1 MNLSRALAPSFRISL
16 AVLSAG
22 ALHSAVLAAGADD
35 AQKAPAPAQ
44 QTPAPA
50 QQTPATPAEQR
61 VAADV
66 AKVTEQYL
74 VAPKAASELG
84 CRIEWQ
90 TAASV
95 PAGGALR
102 KVDSSAD
109 AVLALNNR
117 NDLTLIRPETGD
129 AAWTVSA
136 ADPIDRVIRMGVFSY
151 AGRGGDESS
160 RISVMTD
167 AVFYALGFDSGSTL
181 ARSRFRHVPNTTAEQ
196 WGNFLV
202 FGTSSGQITWFN
214 CATGNDTRGH
224 VIDSLS
230 GGAPITAAPA
240 VAEGDVVGGNTAG
253 GLTALDASTGRMRW
267 SKRLLAGVVATPA
280 IGGGATFVASE
291 DQYLY
296 AFDLATGATLWKYF
310 TQTPLRSSPFLAGD
324 LVVQDVPGEGL
335 LALTQN
341 PEAQPGGE
349 VRWRRDSVHGS
360 PVCTLD
366 GGILFWCPKGRMATL
381 VSVRNGATLRTISL
395 PAVEHLE
402 AGSIEEGGFV
412 AWSSDGRIERLSPI
426 SEATGETAAKN

>member
-1 MNLSRALAPSFRISL
+1 MNPSRALAPSFRLSL
-16 AVLSAG
+16 AVLAAG

-35 AQKAPAPAQ
+35 AQKAPAS
-44 QTPAPA
+44 
-50 QQTPATPAEQR
+50 PAEQR

-74 VAPKAASELG
+74 IAPKAASELG
-84 CRIEWQ
+84 CRIKWQ
-90 TAASV
+90 AAASV
-95 PAGGALR
+95 PSGGALR
-102 KVDSSAD
+102 MVESSAD

-117 NDLTLIRPETGD
+117 NELTLIRPETGD

-136 ADPIDRVIRMGVFSY
+136 ADPIDRIVAMGVFGY
-151 AGRGGDESS
+151 ASRGGEESS
-160 RISVMTD
+160 RITIMTD
-167 AVFYALGFDSGSTL
+167 ALHYALGFDSGSTL
-181 ARSRFRHVPNTTAEQ
+181 ARSRFRHVPNTGAEQ

-230 GGAPITAAPA
+230 GGAPITATPA
-240 VAEGDVVGGNTAG
+240 VGDGAVVGGNTSG
-253 GLTALDASTGRMRW
+253 GVTALDVSTGRMRW
-267 SKRLLAGVVATPA
+267 SKKLLGGVVATPA
-280 IGGGATFVASE
+280 IGDGVTFVASE

-310 TQTPLRSSPFLAGD
+310 TQTPLRSSPFVAGD

-335 LALTQN
+335 IALTQN

-360 PVCTLD
+360 PICTLD

-381 VSVRNGATLRTISL
+381 VSLKNGATLRTISL
-395 PAVEHLE
+395 PAVEHLA
-402 AGSIEEGGFV
+402 AGTIEQGGFV
-412 AWSSDGRIERLSPI
+412 AWSADGRVERLAP
-426 SEATGETAAKN
+426 TAEPASSSN